1 MLHDDT
7 PISQLYEIITVLET
21 ELTFAQQSLRSNRLK
36 IAKEKSMIES
46 LEMAKAYVIR
56 IGDQARQ
63 EVKNFIE
70 DTVTFAIQ
78 TVYGAEYKF
87 VAQFNYDKRDQF
99 EVKWFIER
107 NGIHLE
113 PRKDTISGGL
123 TDVTAFSIRLVIH
136 ALEEPE
142 TAPILIMNEPF
153 KNVSKKYIPLVSKMI
168 KDISKMLKLQIIMC
182 RHTDELIEQANN
194 NIYLE

>member
-1 MLHDDT
+1 MTHSST

-21 ELTFAQQSLRSNRLK
+21 EYSFALKSLRSNRLK
-36 IAKEKSMIES
+36 IAKEKRLIES
-46 LEMAKAYVIR
+46 LEMAKAYVVR
-56 IGDQARQ
+56 IGDQARK

-78 TVYGAEYKF
+78 SVYGMEYKF

-99 EVKWFIER
+99 EVQWFIDR
-107 NGIHLE
+107 NGLLLE

-136 ALEEPE
+136 ALEEPDP
-142 TAPILIMNEPF
+142 APILIMDEPF
-153 KNVSKKYIPLVSKMI
+153 KNVSKKYIPLVSKMV
-168 KDISKMLKLQIIMC
+168 KDITEMLNLQIIMC
-182 RHTDELIEQANN
+182 SHTDELIEQADKI
-194 NIYLE
+194 IYL

>member
-1 MLHDDT
+1 MPQSNT
-7 PISQLYEIITVLET
+7 PISQLYEMITVLET
-21 ELTFAQQSLRSNRLK
+21 ELSFAQQSLRSNRLK
-36 IAKEKSMIES
+36 IAKEKNLIES

-56 IGDQARQ
+56 IGNQARK
-63 EVKNFIE
+63 EVKKFIE

-78 TVYGAEYKF
+78 TVYGEEYKF

-99 EVKWFIER
+99 EVQWFINK
-107 NGIHLE
+107 NGILLE

-142 TAPILIMNEPF
+142 PAPILIMDEPF
-153 KNVSKKYIPLVSKMI
+153 KNISKKYIPLVSKMI
-168 KDISKMLKLQIIMC
+168 KDITEMLNLQIIMC
-182 RHTDELIEQANN
+182 SHTDELIEQADNI
-194 NIYLE
+194 IYL